1 MLNLKKEFALSERN
15 GEPYSTESRNL
26 SMRAL
31 TNIDK
36 AKLQIS
42 LQSQYDHAG
51 LERNLG
57 YKLPD
62 NPVDAVVEKP
72 VFWLGQNEWLFVSDG
87 FDKEALCQKTKE
99 VLKEDTWLLTD
110 LSDRFSIIELS
121 GVAARE
127 LLMSGCGV
135 DLSKQSFQAGQY
147 RLTRITNLQ
156 TILYCQKSA
165 DTFWVLVDRSEAG
178 YLWRW
183 LCEAAELIE
192 QEYS

>member
-1 MLNLKKEFALSERN
+1 MLNLKKEFALSGGN
-15 GEPYSTESRNL
+15 GEPHSIESVNL

-42 LQSQYDHAG
+42 LQSQYDHAE

-72 VFWLGQNEWLFVSDG
+72 VFWLGQNEWLFVSHVL
-87 FDKEALCQKTKE
+87 DKETLYQKVKE
-99 VLKEDTWLLTD
+99 VLKEDTWSLTD
-110 LSDRFSIIELS
+110 LGDRFSIIELS
-121 GVAARE
+121 GVVARE
-127 LLMSGCGV
+127 LLMSVCGV
-135 DLSKQSFQAGQY
+135 DLSNESFHADHY

-156 TILYCQKSA
+156 VIIYCQKSA
-165 DTFWVLVDRSEAG
+165 DTFWILVDRSEAK

-192 QEYS
+192 QE